1 MIIDSTKAPM
11 TQNHCYTQ
19 PFIELFNEDCLQT
32 LSRFEDNSID
42 CVITDPPYSGLTSKS
57 KGTGRFAN
65 DDNHIEFD
73 DMSERAFLLFVKP
86 IFRELYRT
94 MKLGSHLYCFTDWK
108 QLRNMADCLELA
120 SFKIVNIVC
129 WDKGHFGMGAGY
141 RSQSEYLLVFSKGLP
156 NTFNLKNIGNV
167 IKVSRAKETTH
178 PHQKPTELLK
188 ILVENSTKEQV
199 NKVSA
204 KKAKAQAKAN
214 NILYKD
220 ILANL
225 NKSTEGLLKTSF
237 GVKKSDIYKEEIFS
251 ELSDKEKKVARKKFR
266 NTILSLSESLIQEKD
281 KTRLEKLKKAFLDF
295 YKQVYKVN
303 DFSLSSVC
311 SENMKETNKEILK
324 KALQIVKK

>member
-1 MIIDSTKAPM
+1 MLQENLVSV
-11 TQNHCYTQ
+11 
-19 PFIELFNEDCLQT
+19 NE
-32 LSRFEDNSID
+32 S
-42 CVITDPPYSGLTSKS
+42 
-57 KGTGRFAN
+57 AN
-65 DDNHIEFD
+65 
-73 DMSERAFLLFVKP
+73 
-86 IFRELYRT
+86 
-94 MKLGSHLYCFTDWK
+94 
-108 QLRNMADCLELA
+108 
-120 SFKIVNIVC
+120 
-129 WDKGHFGMGAGY
+129 
-141 RSQSEYLLVFSKGLP
+141 
-156 NTFNLKNIGNV
+156 
-167 IKVSRAKETTH
+167 
-178 PHQKPTELLK
+178 
-188 ILVENSTKEQV
+188 VENSLKEKV
-199 NKVSA
+199 NKVSV

-237 GVKKSDIYKEEIFS
+237 GKKSDIYKEEIFQ

-266 NTILSLSESLIQEKD
+266 NTILSLSESLTQEKD

>member
-1 MIIDSTKAPM
+1 MNFYRKGYNKINSKVQAF
-11 TQNHCYTQ
+11 
-19 PFIELFNEDCLQT
+19 FIMEEKKL
-32 LSRFEDNSID
+32 NS
-42 CVITDPPYSGLTSKS
+42 VE
-57 KGTGRFAN
+57 N
-65 DDNHIEFD
+65 
-73 DMSERAFLLFVKP
+73 
-86 IFRELYRT
+86 
-94 MKLGSHLYCFTDWK
+94 
-108 QLRNMADCLELA
+108 
-120 SFKIVNIVC
+120 VNV
-129 WDKGHFGMGAGY
+129 
-141 RSQSEYLLVFSKGLP
+141 
-156 NTFNLKNIGNV
+156 
-167 IKVSRAKETTH
+167 
-178 PHQKPTELLK
+178 
-188 ILVENSTKEQV
+188 VENSTKEQV

-266 NTILSLSESLIQEKD
+266 NTILSLSESLVQEKD

>member
-1 MIIDSTKAPM
+1 MEEKK
-11 TQNHCYTQ
+11 
-19 PFIELFNEDCLQT
+19 L
-32 LSRFEDNSID
+32 NS
-42 CVITDPPYSGLTSKS
+42 V
-57 KGTGRFAN
+57 
-65 DDNHIEFD
+65 E
-73 DMSERAFLLFVKP
+73 
-86 IFRELYRT
+86 
-94 MKLGSHLYCFTDWK
+94 
-108 QLRNMADCLELA
+108 
-120 SFKIVNIVC
+120 
-129 WDKGHFGMGAGY
+129 
-141 RSQSEYLLVFSKGLP
+141 
-156 NTFNLKNIGNV
+156 NV
-167 IKVSRAKETTH
+167 SVV
-178 PHQKPTELLK
+178 
-188 ILVENSTKEQV
+188 VENSTKEKV

-204 KKAKAQAKAN
+204 KKAKAQKAN

-251 ELSDKEKKVARKKFR
+251 ELSDKEKKIARKKFR
-266 NTILSLSESLIQEKD
+266 NIILSLSESLTQEKD

>member
-1 MIIDSTKAPM
+1 MLQENLVSV
-11 TQNHCYTQ
+11 
-19 PFIELFNEDCLQT
+19 NE
-32 LSRFEDNSID
+32 S
-42 CVITDPPYSGLTSKS
+42 
-57 KGTGRFAN
+57 AN
-65 DDNHIEFD
+65 VE
-73 DMSERAFLLFVKP
+73 
-86 IFRELYRT
+86 
-94 MKLGSHLYCFTDWK
+94 
-108 QLRNMADCLELA
+108 
-120 SFKIVNIVC
+120 
-129 WDKGHFGMGAGY
+129 
-141 RSQSEYLLVFSKGLP
+141 
-156 NTFNLKNIGNV
+156 
-167 IKVSRAKETTH
+167 KE
-178 PHQKPTELLK
+178 K
-188 ILVENSTKEQV
+188 V

-204 KKAKAQAKAN
+204 KKAKAQAKEAN
-214 NILYKD
+214 NVFYKD

-266 NTILSLSESLIQEKD
+266 NTILSLSESLTQEKD

>member
-1 MIIDSTKAPM
+1 MNFYRKGYNKINSKVQAF
-11 TQNHCYTQ
+11 
-19 PFIELFNEDCLQT
+19 FIMEEKKL
-32 LSRFEDNSID
+32 NS
-42 CVITDPPYSGLTSKS
+42 VVE
-57 KGTGRFAN
+57 N
-65 DDNHIEFD
+65 
-73 DMSERAFLLFVKP
+73 
-86 IFRELYRT
+86 
-94 MKLGSHLYCFTDWK
+94 
-108 QLRNMADCLELA
+108 
-120 SFKIVNIVC
+120 VNV
-129 WDKGHFGMGAGY
+129 
-141 RSQSEYLLVFSKGLP
+141 
-156 NTFNLKNIGNV
+156 
-167 IKVSRAKETTH
+167 
-178 PHQKPTELLK
+178 
-188 ILVENSTKEQV
+188 VENSTKEKV

-204 KKAKAQAKAN
+204 KKAKAKAQAKAN

-266 NTILSLSESLIQEKD
+266 NTVLSLSESLVQEKD

>member
-1 MIIDSTKAPM
+1 MEEKK
-11 TQNHCYTQ
+11 
-19 PFIELFNEDCLQT
+19 L
-32 LSRFEDNSID
+32 NS
-42 CVITDPPYSGLTSKS
+42 VE
-57 KGTGRFAN
+57 N
-65 DDNHIEFD
+65 
-73 DMSERAFLLFVKP
+73 V
-86 IFRELYRT
+86 
-94 MKLGSHLYCFTDWK
+94 
-108 QLRNMADCLELA
+108 
-120 SFKIVNIVC
+120 
-129 WDKGHFGMGAGY
+129 
-141 RSQSEYLLVFSKGLP
+141 
-156 NTFNLKNIGNV
+156 NV
-167 IKVSRAKETTH
+167 I
-178 PHQKPTELLK
+178 
-188 ILVENSTKEQV
+188 VENSSKEKI

-204 KKAKAQAKAN
+204 KKAKAQSKAN

-237 GVKKSDIYKEEIFS
+237 GKKSDIYKEEIFS

-266 NTILSLSESLIQEKD
+266 NTILSLSESLTQEKD

>member
-1 MIIDSTKAPM
+1 MEEKK
-11 TQNHCYTQ
+11 
-19 PFIELFNEDCLQT
+19 L
-32 LSRFEDNSID
+32 NS
-42 CVITDPPYSGLTSKS
+42 VE
-57 KGTGRFAN
+57 N
-65 DDNHIEFD
+65 
-73 DMSERAFLLFVKP
+73 
-86 IFRELYRT
+86 
-94 MKLGSHLYCFTDWK
+94 
-108 QLRNMADCLELA
+108 
-120 SFKIVNIVC
+120 VNV
-129 WDKGHFGMGAGY
+129 
-141 RSQSEYLLVFSKGLP
+141 V
-156 NTFNLKNIGNV
+156 
-167 IKVSRAKETTH
+167 
-178 PHQKPTELLK
+178 
-188 ILVENSTKEQV
+188 VENSTKEKI
-199 NKVSA
+199 NKVNA
-204 KKAKAQAKAN
+204 KKAKAQAKAKAN

-266 NTILSLSESLIQEKD
+266 NTILSLSESLTQEKD

>member
-1 MIIDSTKAPM
+1 MLQENLVSV
-11 TQNHCYTQ
+11 
-19 PFIELFNEDCLQT
+19 NE
-32 LSRFEDNSID
+32 S
-42 CVITDPPYSGLTSKS
+42 
-57 KGTGRFAN
+57 AN
-65 DDNHIEFD
+65 
-73 DMSERAFLLFVKP
+73 
-86 IFRELYRT
+86 
-94 MKLGSHLYCFTDWK
+94 
-108 QLRNMADCLELA
+108 
-120 SFKIVNIVC
+120 
-129 WDKGHFGMGAGY
+129 
-141 RSQSEYLLVFSKGLP
+141 
-156 NTFNLKNIGNV
+156 
-167 IKVSRAKETTH
+167 
-178 PHQKPTELLK
+178 
-188 ILVENSTKEQV
+188 VENSSKEKI

-204 KKAKAQAKAN
+204 KKAKAQSKANINKVSAEKAKAQSKAN

-266 NTILSLSESLIQEKD
+266 NTILSLSESLTQEKD

>member
-1 MIIDSTKAPM
+1 MEEKK
-11 TQNHCYTQ
+11 
-19 PFIELFNEDCLQT
+19 L
-32 LSRFEDNSID
+32 NS
-42 CVITDPPYSGLTSKS
+42 VE
-57 KGTGRFAN
+57 N
-65 DDNHIEFD
+65 
-73 DMSERAFLLFVKP
+73 
-86 IFRELYRT
+86 
-94 MKLGSHLYCFTDWK
+94 
-108 QLRNMADCLELA
+108 
-120 SFKIVNIVC
+120 VNV
-129 WDKGHFGMGAGY
+129 
-141 RSQSEYLLVFSKGLP
+141 V
-156 NTFNLKNIGNV
+156 
-167 IKVSRAKETTH
+167 
-178 PHQKPTELLK
+178 
-188 ILVENSTKEQV
+188 VENSSKEKI

-225 NKSTEGLLKTSF
+225 NRSTEGLLKTSF
-237 GVKKSDIYKEEIFS
+237 GVIKKSDVYKEEIFS

>member
-1 MIIDSTKAPM
+1 MEEKK
-11 TQNHCYTQ
+11 
-19 PFIELFNEDCLQT
+19 L
-32 LSRFEDNSID
+32 NS
-42 CVITDPPYSGLTSKS
+42 VE
-57 KGTGRFAN
+57 N
-65 DDNHIEFD
+65 
-73 DMSERAFLLFVKP
+73 
-86 IFRELYRT
+86 
-94 MKLGSHLYCFTDWK
+94 
-108 QLRNMADCLELA
+108 
-120 SFKIVNIVC
+120 VNV
-129 WDKGHFGMGAGY
+129 
-141 RSQSEYLLVFSKGLP
+141 V
-156 NTFNLKNIGNV
+156 
-167 IKVSRAKETTH
+167 
-178 PHQKPTELLK
+178 
-188 ILVENSTKEQV
+188 VENSTKEKV

-204 KKAKAQAKAN
+204 KKAKAQAK
-214 NILYKD
+214 LYKG

-237 GVKKSDIYKEEIFS
+237 GVKKSDIYKEGIFS

>member
-1 MIIDSTKAPM
+1 MLQENLVSV
-11 TQNHCYTQ
+11 
-19 PFIELFNEDCLQT
+19 NE
-32 LSRFEDNSID
+32 S
-42 CVITDPPYSGLTSKS
+42 
-57 KGTGRFAN
+57 AN
-65 DDNHIEFD
+65 
-73 DMSERAFLLFVKP
+73 
-86 IFRELYRT
+86 
-94 MKLGSHLYCFTDWK
+94 
-108 QLRNMADCLELA
+108 
-120 SFKIVNIVC
+120 
-129 WDKGHFGMGAGY
+129 
-141 RSQSEYLLVFSKGLP
+141 
-156 NTFNLKNIGNV
+156 
-167 IKVSRAKETTH
+167 
-178 PHQKPTELLK
+178 
-188 ILVENSTKEQV
+188 VENSSKEKV
-199 NKVSA
+199 NKVS
-204 KKAKAQAKAN
+204 KKAKAQKAN

-266 NTILSLSESLIQEKD
+266 NTILSLSESLTQEKD

>member
-1 MIIDSTKAPM
+1 MEEKK
-11 TQNHCYTQ
+11 
-19 PFIELFNEDCLQT
+19 L
-32 LSRFEDNSID
+32 NS
-42 CVITDPPYSGLTSKS
+42 VE
-57 KGTGRFAN
+57 N
-65 DDNHIEFD
+65 
-73 DMSERAFLLFVKP
+73 
-86 IFRELYRT
+86 
-94 MKLGSHLYCFTDWK
+94 
-108 QLRNMADCLELA
+108 
-120 SFKIVNIVC
+120 VNV
-129 WDKGHFGMGAGY
+129 
-141 RSQSEYLLVFSKGLP
+141 V
-156 NTFNLKNIGNV
+156 
-167 IKVSRAKETTH
+167 
-178 PHQKPTELLK
+178 
-188 ILVENSTKEQV
+188 VENSSKEKV

-204 KKAKAQAKAN
+204 KKAKAQAKAAKAQAKAN

-237 GVKKSDIYKEEIFS
+237 GIKKSDIYKEEIFS

-266 NTILSLSESLIQEKD
+266 NTILSLSESLTQEKD